1 MNPKKYRL
9 YFVQW
14 REMDDEYSHQ
24 YETED
29 LLKVLRTLGTNNKQ
43 TLISLSVYHSGVIRA
58 EFEYITYFISTS
70 MDKLIDCEK
79 I

>member
-29 LLKVLRTLGTNNKQ
+29 LLKVLRTLGTNTKQ
-43 TLISLSVYHSGVIRA
+43 TIISLSVYHSGVIRA